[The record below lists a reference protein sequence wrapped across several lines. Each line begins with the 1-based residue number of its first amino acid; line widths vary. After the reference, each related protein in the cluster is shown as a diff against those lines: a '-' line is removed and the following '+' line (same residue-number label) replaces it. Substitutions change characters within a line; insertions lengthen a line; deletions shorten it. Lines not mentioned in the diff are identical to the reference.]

1 MNKKAQVS
9 FEYLVIMGFVTVI
22 LILILSIS
30 IFYSSSVEDQIKVT
44 QMNNYAN
51 KIISSA
57 ESVFYSGKPSK
68 ATITAYLPKDVKEIE
83 ILDNSLVIS
92 IQTSNGI
99 NKRAFESNVPIS
111 GNLTISRGLKKIKIE
126 AQESEA
132 VISQG

>member
-68 ATITAYLPKDVKEIE
+68 ATITAYLPKDIKEIE
-83 ILDNSLVIS
+83 IVDNSLVIS
-92 IQTSNGI
+92 IQTSSGL
-99 NKRAFESNVPIS
+99 NKRVFESNVPIS
-111 GNLTISRGLKKIKIE
+111 GSLTISRGLKTIKIE
-126 AQESEA
+126 AQETEA